1 MNYARPRLT
10 ITALAAR
17 LGVSK
22 ATVSKALSPHPDRSD
37 LAEATRS
44 RIQAA
49 AARLGWT
56 PDARRAARAR
66 RHLGNIGLVS
76 QRAAPHAGGVYTGML
91 DGLASALESTGR
103 RLLFVPA
110 LRTADWNR
118 LLTDQRID
126 GAILMEPLGD
136 ELAGRI
142 VRERFPAV
150 VLNLASPLPLPQV
163 CCDEATNLTLAVA
176 HLALAGHRFIAFQ
189 HSPNR
194 QPHYSVGERQAAFAV
209 ACSAAGIQG
218 VDTPLEA
225 LQFHRAWIA
234 QPTTSRP
241 TAVIA
246 YNHADACELAKIAH
260 ADIPHRLSLLSCDDT
275 ETLAWLNPA
284 ITALTVPMTE
294 MATVAIGLLI
304 AEIEGR
310 AVRNQGVTRVAGRLM
325 SRDSVAAPAT

>member
-17 LGVSK
+17 LRVSK

-37 LAEATRS
+37 LAEDTRS
-44 RIQAA
+44 RIRAA

-76 QRAAPHAGGVYTGML
+76 QRAAPHASGVYADML
-91 DGLASALESTGR
+91 DGLANALESTGR

-126 GAILMEPLGD
+126 GAVLMEPLGD
-136 ELAGRI
+136 ELVGRI

-150 VLNLASPLPLPQV
+150 VLNLASPLALPQV
-163 CCDEATNLTLAVA
+163 CCDEAANLVLAVT
-176 HLALAGHRFIAFQ
+176 HLAHAGHRIIAFQ
-189 HSPNR
+189 HSPGR
-194 QPHYSVGERQAAFAV
+194 QPHYSVGERQTAFAI
-209 ACSAAGIQG
+209 ACAAAGIQG
-218 VDTPLEA
+218 VDAPLEGIP
-225 LQFHRAWIA
+225 FYRAWSA
-234 QPTTSRP
+234 QSVASRA

-246 YNHADACELAKIAH
+246 YNHGDACELAHIAR
-260 ADIPHRLSLLSCDDT
+260 ADIPHRLSLVSCDDT
-275 ETLAWLNPA
+275 ETLAWLTPA
-284 ITALTVPMTE
+284 ITALSVPMAK
-294 MATVAIGLLI
+294 MATIASGLLI
-304 AEIEGR
+304 DEIEGR
-310 AVRNQGVTRVAGRLM
+310 ALRNLGVTRVAGKLIIRH
-325 SRDSVAAPAT
+325 SVAAPLT

>member
-37 LAEATRS
+37 LAEDTRA

-76 QRAAPHAGGVYTGML
+76 QRAAPHASGVYADML
-91 DGLASALESTGR
+91 DGLAYALESTGR

-126 GAILMEPLGD
+126 GAVLMEPLGGD
-136 ELAGRI
+136 LVGRI

-150 VLNLASPLPLPQV
+150 VLNLASPLALPQV
-163 CCDEATNLTLAVA
+163 CCDEAANMALAVA
-176 HLALAGHRFIAFQ
+176 HLAEAGHRNIAFL
-189 HSPNR
+189 HAPGR
-194 QPHYSVGERQAAFAV
+194 QEHYSVGERQAAFV
-209 ACSAAGIQG
+209 TACSAAGLKC
-218 VDTPLEA
+218 VDAREEA
-225 LQFHRAWIA
+225 LQFYRAWCA
-234 QPTTSRP
+234 QSAATRP

-246 YNHADACELAKIAH
+246 YNHSDACELARIAR
-260 ADIPHRLSLLSCDDT
+260 ADIPHRLSLISCDDT
-275 ETLAWLNPA
+275 ETLAWLDPA
-284 ITALTVPMTE
+284 ITALTVPMTA
-294 MATVAIGLLI
+294 MAGVAIAHLI
-304 AEIEGR
+304 DDIEGR
-310 AVRNQGVTRVAGRLM
+310 AVRSHAVIRVAGSLIC
-325 SRDSVAAPAT
+325 RDSVANVST

>member
-1 MNYARPRLT
+1 VTYASPRLT

-37 LAEATRS
+37 LAEDTKS

-76 QRAAPHAGGVYTGML
+76 QRSAPQAGGVYADLL
-91 DGLASALESTGR
+91 DGLATALESTGR

-126 GAILMEPLGD
+126 GAVLMEPLGD
-136 ELAGRI
+136 ELASRI

-150 VLNLASPLPLPQV
+150 VLNLASPLALPQI
-163 CCDEATNLTLAVA
+163 CCDEAAN
-176 HLALAGHRFIAFQ
+176 LALAVTHLAEAGHRIIAFL
-189 HSPNR
+189 HSPGR
-194 QPHYSVGERQAAFAV
+194 QPHYSLDERRAAFTA
-209 ACSAAGIQG
+209 ACAIAGIEG
-218 VDTPLEA
+218 IDVALEA
-225 LQFHRAWIA
+225 LPFYRAWCA
-234 QPTTSRP
+234 QPIASRP

-246 YNHADACELAKIAH
+246 YNHGDACELARITR
-260 ADIPHRLSLLSCDDT
+260 ADIPQRLSLVSCDDT
-275 ETLAWLNPA
+275 ETLAWLDPA
-284 ITALTVPMTE
+284 ITALTVPMTA
-294 MATVAIGLLI
+294 MATVAIERLI
-304 AEIEGR
+304 EEIEGR
-310 AVRNQGVTRVAGRLM
+310 SMRSHTVIRVAGSLICRG
-325 SRDSVAAPAT
+325 SVAAPAQ

>member
-1 MNYARPRLT
+1 MTYARPRLT
-10 ITALAAR
+10 ITALASR

-37 LAEATRS
+37 LAEDTRS

-76 QRAAPHAGGVYTGML
+76 QRAAPHAGGVYADML

-110 LRTADWNR
+110 LHTADWNR

-136 ELAGRI
+136 DLVGHI
-142 VRERFPAV
+142 MRERFPAV
-150 VLNLASPLPLPQV
+150 VLNLASPLALPQV
-163 CCDEATNLTLAVA
+163 CCDEAANLALAVA
-176 HLALAGHRFIAFQ
+176 HLAHAGHRIIAFQ
-189 HSPNR
+189 HSPSR
-194 QPHYSVGERQAAFAV
+194 QPHYSVGERLTAFTS
-209 ACSAAGIQG
+209 ACTAAGIHG
-218 VDTPLEA
+218 VDVPLEA
-225 LQFHRAWIA
+225 LPFHRAWVA
-234 QPTTSRP
+234 QPVISRP

-246 YNHADACELAKIAH
+246 YNHGDACELARVAR
-260 ADIPHRLSLLSCDDT
+260 ADIPHRLSLVSCDDT
-275 ETLAWLNPA
+275 ETLAWLAPA
-284 ITALTVPMTE
+284 ITALTVPMRA
-294 MATVAIGLLI
+294 MAGVAIERLI

-310 AVRNQGVTRVAGRLM
+310 AVRSHAVMRVAGSLNCRG
-325 SRDSVAAPAT
+325 SVAAPGT